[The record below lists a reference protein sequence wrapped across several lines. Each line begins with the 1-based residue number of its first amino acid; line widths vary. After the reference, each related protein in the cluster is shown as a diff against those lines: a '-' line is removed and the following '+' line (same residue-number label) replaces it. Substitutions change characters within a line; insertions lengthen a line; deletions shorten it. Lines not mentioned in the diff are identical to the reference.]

1 MTKSTQTRAGILKKA
16 FDLIYVRGYQ
26 ATSIDEI
33 IATTKVTKGAFYYHF
48 SNKDQMGLAVI
59 NEIIFPEIHQGFIL
73 PLKGSDKPVKDIY
86 KMIKN
91 LLFEVPFFN
100 IEHGCPLSNL
110 IQEMAPLNTEFN
122 AALVR
127 LSDKCL
133 EALKESL
140 KHGRKAGRIRPGTN
154 EEDVSY
160 FILSGYWGVR
170 NLGKIQPNPECYL
183 MYLEELKR
191 YLKSLQ

>member
-1 MTKSTQTRAGILKKA
+1 MLNKA
-16 FDLIYVRGYQ
+16 FDLIYVNGYQ

-48 SNKDQMGLAVI
+48 GSKEQMGLAVI
-59 NEIIFPEIHQGFIL
+59 NEIIYPETYQGLIL

-91 LLFEVPFFN
+91 ILFDSSFFKVEN
-100 IEHGCPLSNL
+100 GCPLSNL
-110 IQEMAPLNTEFN
+110 IQEMSPLIEEFAIALNTMT
-122 AALVR
+122 
-127 LSDKCL
+127 DQCL

-140 KHGRKAGRIRPGTN
+140 KQARKAGKIRSGIN
-154 EEDVSY
+154 EREVAY
-160 FILSGYWGVR
+160 FIFSGYWGVR
-170 NLGKIQPNPECYL
+170 NLGKMQNSQECYFI
-183 MYLEELKR
+183 YLEELKR